1 MMAVMTNDNR
11 KNNMLLKNDEYTN
24 IANSNRWANAAMSS
38 VVHCNGILQLLKLQ
52 MQNGNT

>member
-1 MMAVMTNDNR
+1 MAVMTNDNR
-11 KNNMLLKNDEYTN
+11 KNNMLLKNAEYTN

-38 VVHCNGILQLLKLQ
+38 VVHCNGILQLLKQQ

>member
-11 KNNMLLKNDEYTN
+11 KNNMLLKNAEYTN

-38 VVHCNGILQLLKLQ
+38 GVHCNGILQLLKLQ